1 MDYKSLKTVYYQQR
15 NQYEQDYASRLNG
28 WGTINT
34 QLYPY
39 LMKKQEVDTAKYPL
53 FALPTLDIQ
62 ILCQQIIENS
72 KTITQLAED
81 LPTVAHDQFYTE
93 QLYTAII
100 ATNAIEGVRTTRK
113 ELQLAEHLIHSSQS
127 TSAVKHLSTIRMYRD
142 ILSDKF
148 LTITKLDHI
157 RQIYDDLTSGEIA
170 AEDQLDGKLFRAS
183 FVQILNPN
191 NKVEHIAPAT
201 EEAINTMLT
210 SWLTFIN
217 NRQFPF
223 LFKATL
229 AHYFFENTHPFYDG
243 NGRTGRYILSKYL
256 SRKLDRFSGLIIN
269 KKINEDKSSYYKAFS
284 ETGHYLNRADGT
296 IFVHTMLTYL
306 IKGQADIITTLTH
319 KQEQLNHYRQKIA
332 QLDLTPVQADIF
344 YLILQ
349 AQLFTD
355 SPQDVLIQ
363 TDILT
368 ILKPTEHSQRA
379 LKQAFKQLE
388 DLHLIARIAH
398 NPIKYNILPHF
409 FDEELPSPKRD

>member
-1 MDYKSLKTVYYQQR
+1 MIYKTLRTIYYQQR
-15 NQYEQDYASRLNG
+15 NQYEQEYSHRLNS
-28 WGTINT
+28 WGVIDT

-39 LMKKQEVDTAKYPL
+39 LIKKQEVDTAKYPL

-72 KTITQLAED
+72 RAITQLAED

-113 ELQLAEHLIHSSQS
+113 ELQLAEHLIHSSS
-127 TSAVKHLSTIRMYRD
+127 SSSAVKHLSTILMYRD
-142 ILSDKF
+142 ILSDNF
-148 LTITKLDHI
+148 LTITKLEDI
-157 RQIYDDLTSGEIA
+157 RQIYDKLTSGEIA
-170 AEDQLDGKLFRAS
+170 AEDQLDGKLFRAN

-201 EEAINTMLT
+201 EEVINTMLT

-217 NRQFPF
+217 NHQFPF

-229 AHYFFENTHPFYDG
+229 AHFFFENTHPFYDG

-256 SRKLDRFSGLIIN
+256 SRKLDPFSGLIIN

-284 ETGHYLNRADGT
+284 ETGHHLNRADGT
-296 IFVHTMLTYL
+296 VFVHTMLTYL
-306 IKGQADIITTLTH
+306 IKGQTEIITTLTQ
-319 KQEQLNHYRQKIA
+319 KQGQLNHYRQKIA
-332 QLDLTPVQADIF
+332 NLALTAPQADLL

-349 AQLFTD
+349 SQLFTNT
-355 SPQDVLIQ
+355 SHDVLTQ
-363 TDILT
+363 SNILT

-379 LKQAFKQLE
+379 LKQALKQLE
-388 DLHLIARIAH
+388 DLDLIYRIYH
-398 NPIKYNILPHF
+398 NPIKYNIAAHF
-409 FDEELPSPKRD
+409 FDDHFPHPKTD